1 MANINLK
8 PEREAKL
15 KAIARS
21 NEISLSLLMQKIS
34 DAFLS
39 NPSLFLSQFTMN
51 SELNIQKLN
60 DNSGA
65 TDSTVVH
72 FVTDL

>member
-51 SELNIQKLN
+51 SELNTRKSI
-60 DNSGA
+60 DGGGTPDAPAIHFA
-65 TDSTVVH
+65 TD
-72 FVTDL
+72 L

>member
-8 PEREAKL
+8 PEREARL
-15 KAIARS
+15 KAIARK

-51 SELNIQKLN
+51 SELNIQKCK
-60 DNSGA
+60 DSDGA
-65 TDSTVVH
+65 MDPTLAPL
-72 FVTDL
+72 VTDI